1 VKLTRTSAKAQP
13 SGSAG
18 PSQRIKSNGTTKVPR
33 SCSDVFR
40 LWVSVGVGLLVA
52 ILFEILVILLQVTGT
67 RPAPTDA
74 QFELE
79 FGFGARLTAWNA
91 FAISYLVL
99 GLRAF
104 SRCDRAELERRV
116 LAKPLP
122 TSRVKRWLL
131 AGGGG
136 PGWPV
141 FIALVAFVTI
151 ITAVLS
157 REDATRLVL
166 ALAAGTVATCWMV
179 ITFSFALQ
187 YARRDIEQGGLKFPG
202 SQEPV
207 FSDYIYLAIGC
218 SATFGTTD
226 TTIVSSTMR
235 KLVSVHSV
243 LGLLLN
249 TVVVAVLISIIVS

>member
-1 VKLTRTSAKAQP
+1 M
-13 SGSAG
+13 
-18 PSQRIKSNGTTKVPR
+18 PR

-52 ILFEILVILLQVTGT
+52 ILFEILVIALQVTGT

-91 FAISYLVL
+91 FAITYLAL

-104 SRCDRAELERRV
+104 SRCDRAELVRRV

-122 TSRVKRWLL
+122 ISRAKRWLL

>member
-1 VKLTRTSAKAQP
+1 MKVTRTGAKAQ
-13 SGSAG
+13 SSDRAE
-18 PSQRIKSNGTTKVPR
+18 PSQTIKSKGTVKVPH

-52 ILFEILVILLQVTGT
+52 ILFEILVIALQVTGS
-67 RPAPTDA
+67 RPVPTDA

-79 FGFGARLTAWNA
+79 FLFGARLAAWNA
-91 FAISYLVL
+91 FAITYLAL

-104 SRCDRAELERRV
+104 SRCDRAELVRRV

>member
-1 VKLTRTSAKAQP
+1 ML
-13 SGSAG
+13 
-18 PSQRIKSNGTTKVPR
+18 
-33 SCSDVFR
+33 
-40 LWVSVGVGLLVA
+40 
-52 ILFEILVILLQVTGT
+52 
-67 RPAPTDA
+67 
-74 QFELE
+74 ELE

-91 FAISYLVL
+91 FAVTYLAL

-104 SRCDRAELERRV
+104 SRCDRAELVRRV

-122 TSRVKRWLL
+122 TSRVKRWML

-157 REDATRLVL
+157 REDASRLVL

-179 ITFSFALQ
+179 ITFSLPCSTRVVTSSRA
-187 YARRDIEQGGLKFPG
+187 EKFPG

-207 FSDYIYLAIGC
+207 FSDYVYLAIGC

-235 KLVSVHSV
+235 KLVSVHGV